1 LCWGVHRRKHLSIW
15 NEQTDRVLYQL
26 VEETEGMTW
35 ADRAVEVSA
44 KLGIPVTEDSARK
57 RYTRIMTQIEAEAAA
72 PPQNVEP
79 LEVPGAQVGEY
90 VGFRLGFYDIETS
103 GLGAWNS
110 EMTLVSIADSFGN
123 MVTKTRFEFPQ
134 SNVLDDRGLVVWLRD
149 YLEENFDIL
158 TAWNGLLF
166 DLPYHNARLA
176 YHGERLMNQKMY
188 VDLMYAARG
197 GRYSLKVGSA
207 KLKNVAKFFRTPN
220 QKPDLEW
227 NVFRL
232 AAMGDEEAIELLID
246 RCEADVLVMRDLF
259 LHLRPVVR
267 TIHK

>member
-1 LCWGVHRRKHLSIW
+1 
-15 NEQTDRVLYQL
+15 
-26 VEETEGMTW
+26 M
-35 ADRAVEVSA
+35 
-44 KLGIPVTEDSARK
+44 DSALMALIENEPEPQTWEARALDLSQLLGTAVTADMV
-57 RYTRIMTQIEAEAAA
+57 RNRHNRIVQNIEAEKLA
-72 PPQNVEP
+72 PPRDVQP
-79 LEVPGAQVGEY
+79 LEVPGAQVGEF
-90 VGFRLGFYDIETS
+90 VGFRLGFYDIETT

-110 EMTLVSIADSFGN
+110 EMTMVSVADSFGN
-123 MVTKTRFEFPQ
+123 MVSKTRFDFEQ
-134 SNVLDDRGLVVWLRD
+134 SNLLDDKGLVLWLRD

-188 VDLMYAARG
+188 IDLMYAARG

-207 KLKNVAKFFRTPN
+207 KLKNVAKFFRTPH

-227 NVFRL
+227 NTFRL
-232 AAMGDEEAIELLID
+232 AGMGDPESLALLQD

>member
-1 LCWGVHRRKHLSIW
+1 MAIAW
-15 NEQTDRVLYQL
+15 TDPMDRALLLL
-26 VEETEGMTW
+26 VEEKEDTW
-35 ADRAVEVSA
+35 ENRAVALSA
-44 KLGIPVTEDSARK
+44 SLGIPITADAARN
-57 RYTRIMTQIEAEAAA
+57 RYNRVVQQIAIEQAA
-72 PPQNVEP
+72 PPRDVAP
-79 LEVPGAQVGEY
+79 LEIPAAQVGEF
-90 VGFRLGFYDIETS
+90 VGFRLGFYDIETT

-123 MVTKTRFEFPQ
+123 MVTKTRFDFPQ
-134 SNVLDDRGLVVWLRD
+134 SNLLDDRGLVVWLRD

-176 YHGERLMNQKMY
+176 YHGERLLQQKMY

-232 AAMGDEEAIELLID
+232 AGMGDEEALAELID
-246 RCEADVLVMRDLF
+246 RCEADVRVMRDLF